1 MIGKNIQELRKKKG
15 LSLSELAERAN
26 MSKSYLSN
34 IERNVNQNPSIQ
46 ILEKLAKVLDVD
58 FRTLIHSDSLE
69 ILDDEWVTFI
79 SELKQSGIEASQLEE
94 YKILIEFINWQKS
107 LRKNECEND
116 IPS

>member
-46 ILEKLAKVLDVD
+46 ILEKIARVLEVD
-58 FRTLIHSDSLE
+58 FRTLINSDSLE
-69 ILDDEWVTFI
+69 ILDDEWLAFI
-79 SELKQSGIEASQLEE
+79 AELKQSGIEASQLEE
-94 YKILIEFINWQKS
+94 YKILIEFINWRERY
-107 LRKNECEND
+107 RKNECKND
-116 IPS
+116 VPS